1 MSFVAD
7 PYLLTDLEDSSSE
20 TQKGLLH
27 FITCGSVDDGKSSL
41 IGRMLWDSKLI
52 FDDQRSLLEAESKAG
67 GRAGNGDIDFSLLVD
82 GLSAEREQ
90 GITIDVAYRF
100 FQTDKRKFI
109 VADTPG
115 HVQYT
120 RNMATGA
127 SSADLAVILVDA
139 RNGMLS
145 QTRRHATIVHLLGIN
160 HVVLAVNKMDLV
172 SWREECFADIKNDFC
187 DFADKLGI
195 EHVVCVPVSAVTGAN
210 ISERSQDMPWY
221 QGPSLLEHLDHVDI
235 DHRAAAEFRFPV
247 QWVNRPDANFR
258 GFCGT
263 ISSGS
268 VAVGERVRVYPSLKE
283 ATVSRIVTFDG
294 DLPMAISGK
303 AVTLVLDQEIDISRG
318 DVLCTAEDDSLEVT
332 DQLQAQVV
340 WVGEEALIPGRHYLI
355 KTGTGSTGVKIT
367 NVKYKLDIETQT
379 HVAAQ
384 TIELNDVGVV
394 TLSLDRP
401 MPFDSYAK
409 NHVTGSFIIIDR
421 YTNATIAAGMIE
433 HGLRR
438 AQNIVWHDMAI
449 DKHVRAGLKSQKPA
463 CLWFTGLSG
472 AGKSTI
478 ANMLDKRL
486 TSENYHTYTL
496 DGDNVRHGLNC
507 DLGFTET
514 DRVENIRRIGE
525 VAKLMVDAG
534 LIVLVCAISPYRNDR
549 EMVRQLFEDG
559 EFQEVFVNT
568 PLEECEARDPKGL
581 YKKARQGE
589 IPNFTGISAPYE
601 PPRSPEIHLDGK
613 ESIEKL
619 AETVFDTVE
628 KISRTAS

>member
-1 MSFVAD
+1 MTFVAA
-7 PYLLTDLEDSSSE
+7 PNQMASKEAE
-20 TQKGLLH
+20 TSRIERDLLH

-52 FDDQRSLLEAESKAG
+52 FDDQRTQLELESKTN
-67 GRAGNGDIDFSLLVD
+67 GRSGEGKIDFSLLVD

-115 HVQYT
+115 HEQYT

-127 SSADLAVILVDA
+127 SGADLAVILVDA
-139 RNGMLS
+139 RNGILD
-145 QTRRHATIVHLLGIN
+145 QTRRHATIVRLLGIN
-160 HVVLAVNKMDLV
+160 HVILAVNKMDLIG
-172 SWREECFADIKNDFC
+172 WREDCFREIANAFG
-187 DFADKLGI
+187 DFADHLGI
-195 EHVVCVPVSAVTGAN
+195 VHVACVPVSALTGAN
-210 ISERSQDMPWY
+210 ISERSQDMAWY
-221 QGPSLLEHLDHVDI
+221 QGPTLLDYLNTVEI
-235 DHRAAAEFRFPV
+235 DPRAAAEFRMPV
-247 QWVNRPDANFR
+247 QWVNRPNADFR
-258 GFCGT
+258 GFSGT
-263 ISSGS
+263 IASGS
-268 VAVGERVRVYPSLKE
+268 MAVGDSIRVYPSTKD
-283 ATVSRIVTFDG
+283 AVVSRIVTFSG
-294 DLPMAISGK
+294 DLPMAVAGDAIT
-303 AVTLVLDQEIDISRG
+303 VVLDRELDISRG
-318 DVLCTAEDDSLEVT
+318 DILCESQDDSLEVT
-332 DQLQAQVV
+332 DQLQVQIV
-340 WVGEEALIPGRHYLI
+340 WVGEEALIPGRHYLV
-355 KTGTGSTGVKIT
+355 KMGTSTTGVKVT
-367 NVKYKLDIETQT
+367 NVKYKLDIESQT

-384 TIELNDVGVV
+384 TLELNDVGVV

-401 MPFDSYAK
+401 LAFDSYTK
-409 NHVTGSFIIIDR
+409 NRITGSLILIDR
-421 YTNATIAAGMIE
+421 HTNATIAAGMIE

-438 AQNIVWHDMAI
+438 ATNVVWHEMAV
-449 DKHVRAGLKSQKPA
+449 DKSVRAGLKSQRPS

-472 AGKSTI
+472 SGKSTI
-478 ANMLDKRL
+478 ANMVDKRL

-496 DGDNVRHGLNC
+496 DGDNVRHGLNN

-549 EMVRQLFEDG
+549 EMVRELFDDG
-559 EFQEVFVNT
+559 EFVEIFVDT

-601 PPRSPEIHLDGK
+601 PPASPEILLDG
-613 ESIEKL
+613 EQAVEDLTEKI
-619 AETVFDTVE
+619 FDTVLRYE
-628 KISRTAS
+628 RSVQ

>member
-1 MSFVAD
+1 MTFVAA
-7 PYLLTDLEDSSSE
+7 PTKLKAGEGQASQSE
-20 TQKGLLH
+20 RDLLH

-52 FDDQRSLLEAESKAG
+52 FDDQRAQLELDSKAN
-67 GRAGNGDIDFSLLVD
+67 GRAGKGEIDFSLLVD

-115 HVQYT
+115 HEQYT

-127 SSADLAVILVDA
+127 SGAELAVILVDA
-139 RNGMLS
+139 RNGILS
-145 QTRRHATIVHLLGIN
+145 QTRRHATIVRLLGIN
-160 HVVLAVNKMDLV
+160 HVVLAVNKMDLMG
-172 SWREECFADIKNDFC
+172 WREDCFTDIANAFGEFADG
-187 DFADKLGI
+187 LGI
-195 EHVVCVPVSAVTGAN
+195 EDVACIPVSALTGAN
-210 ISERSQDMPWY
+210 ISNSCEEMPWY
-221 QGPSLLEHLDHVDI
+221 QGPPLLEYLNTVDI
-235 DHRAAAEFRFPV
+235 DPHAAAEFRMPV
-247 QWVNRPDANFR
+247 QWVNRPDADFR
-258 GFCGT
+258 GFSGT
-263 ISSGS
+263 IASGS
-268 VAVGERVRVYPSLKE
+268 VAVGDRIRVYPSLKE
-283 ATVSRIVTFDG
+283 AKISRIVTFGG
-294 DLPMAISGK
+294 DLPIAVSGSAIT
-303 AVTLVLDQEIDISRG
+303 AVLDREVDISRG
-318 DVLCTAEDDSLEVT
+318 DILSSADDDSLEVT
-332 DQLQAQVV
+332 EQFQAQIV

-355 KTGTGSTGVKIT
+355 KLGASTTGAKVTT
-367 NVKYKLDIETQT
+367 VKYKIDVESQT

-394 TLSLDRP
+394 TLLLDRP
-401 MPFDSYAK
+401 LAFDSYET
-409 NHVTGSFIIIDR
+409 NRITGSFILIDR
-421 YTNATIAAGMIE
+421 YSNATIAAGMIE

-438 AQNIVWHDMAI
+438 ATNVVWHEMTINKD
-449 DKHVRAGLKSQKPA
+449 VRASLKSQKPS

-478 ANMLDKRL
+478 ANMVDKRL

-496 DGDNVRHGLNC
+496 DGDNVRHGLNN

-549 EMVRQLFEDG
+549 EMVR
-559 EFQEVFVNT
+559 EFFDDEEFVEVFVDT
-568 PLEECEARDPKGL
+568 SLEECEARDPKGL

-601 PPRSPEIHLDGK
+601 PPTSAEIHLNGEK
-613 ESIEKL
+613 SIEAL
-619 AETVFDTVE
+619 AEQVFDTVLQH
-628 KISRTAS
+628 ASKVS